1 VDIFSFKE
9 AGMKRIVLIAVLS
22 AFFVFPLLGQQ
33 AEGFKVLISVDMEG
47 ITGVVSADECNR
59 GASDDYKY
67 FRRIMTHEAGAAV
80 EGALAAGATE
90 IVVRDAH
97 GSGRNILP
105 DLLHKS
111 ARLLRDW
118 SFGPKEMMEGIDESF
133 GAAVLIGYQ
142 ASAGRPNAVL
152 EHTWSGRITDLKI
165 NGVTLPEAGLN
176 ALIAGH
182 FNVPVV
188 FVSGDQAV
196 CDQVRGLLGEIES
209 AAVKQGIGA
218 AALSL
223 HPEVAG
229 KLIREGVER
238 GLRNR
243 GKYKPFRMAPPYK
256 LILTLKDE
264 KMVDNGQYYPGAKR
278 TGDWELTFEGQ
289 DLMEV
294 LKSFSGMQKQ

>member
-1 VDIFSFKE
+1 MRRMVLTAFS
-9 AGMKRIVLIAVLS
+9 V
-22 AFFVFPLLGQQ
+22 VFLACALPGQP
-33 AEGFKVLISVDMEG
+33 GGSLKVLISVDMEG

-59 GASDDYKY
+59 SAGDDYQY
-67 FRRIMTHEAGAAV
+67 FRRIMTLEANAAV

-118 SFGPKEMMEGIDESF
+118 SFGPKEMMEGVDESF
-133 GAAVLIGYQ
+133 GGAVLIGYH

-188 FVSGDQAV
+188 FISGDQAV
-196 CDQVRGLLGEIES
+196 CDQARGLLGEIES
-209 AAVKQGIGA
+209 VAVKQGIGA

-223 HPEVAG
+223 HPEVSG
-229 KLIREGVER
+229 KLIKEGVER
-238 GLRNR
+238 ALRNR
-243 GKYKPFRMAPPYK
+243 GKYKPYKLAPPYT
-256 LILTLKDE
+256 LVLALKDE
-264 KMVDNGQYYPGAKR
+264 KMVDNGQYYPGARR
-278 TGDWELTFEGQ
+278 TGNWELTFESG

-294 LKSFSGMQKQ
+294 IKAFSGMQKQ